1 MLNKKN
7 SSHFL
12 SYLPQSSRAG
22 CALLLAVVGLTGCSS
37 SPTPNYYSLTPTV
50 KPLVSS
56 NVRVIEVLPV
66 GLPDRLNR
74 APLVLQDS
82 SGKSN
87 VLDNERWTSTL
98 GAELRDGLSA
108 GLQQKLGAV
117 DRYSSGMTGGKV
129 SYRIATDFSRFDII
143 EHFNT
148 RSLMGSMNRDIEVA
162 VAWIIKRDDPA
173 KPLNQPT
180 ATQNAVLP
188 NRQLSCRMAF
198 TDAVGADGNKIV
210 DIVSV
215 SRQSLS
221 KVVEAIAASVVA
233 TEANKAV
240 VMEGVTCS

>member
-1 MLNKKN
+1 MVNKKN

-12 SYLPQSSRAG
+12 SYFPQCSRAG
-22 CALLLAVVGLTGCSS
+22 YGLLLAVVGLAGCSS
-37 SPTPNYYSLTPTV
+37 SPTPNYYALTPTV
-50 KPLVSS
+50 KPLLSS

-74 APLVLQDS
+74 APMVLQDS
-82 SGKSN
+82 SGKSH
-87 VLDNERWTSTL
+87 VLGNERWTSTL

-143 EHFNT
+143 EYSNT
-148 RSLMGSMNRDIEVA
+148 RSLIGAMNRDIEVA

-173 KPLNQPT
+173 RPLNQPT
-180 ATQNAVLP
+180 GAQNTVMP

-198 TDAVGADGNKIV
+198 TNSVGADGNKIG
-210 DIVSV
+210 DIVNV
-215 SRQSLS
+215 SRQSLTQ
-221 KVVEAIAASVVA
+221 VVEAIAASVIA
-233 TEANKAV
+233 TEANTPV
-240 VMEGVTCS
+240 VMESVTCA

>member
-12 SYLPQSSRAG
+12 SYLPQSSLAG

-143 EHFNT
+143 EHSNT
-148 RSLMGSMNRDIEVA
+148 RSLNRDIEVA

-173 KPLNQPT
+173 RPLNQPT
-180 ATQNAVLP
+180 GVQNAVLP

-240 VMEGVTCS
+240 VMEGVICA